1 MLLGPIL
8 ATLIVVS
15 PGDDVA
21 ARVANAPPDSQFL
34 FTAGTYRR
42 LTITPKDGMSF
53 IGEDGVVFDGENIAP
68 RAFTG
73 QGVGNVTIRGLRI
86 TRYRPPNTG
95 AALDGID
102 SVGWTVEDNEIDHN
116 SNGEARA
123 YGLRIGSRWIVRR
136 NRIHDNGWVGIAGY
150 RATDTVIEFNEI
162 YANPPAPFEDTIG
175 EAANI
180 KLFACGRIV
189 IRGND
194 VHDAPFRGIWVDT
207 SQPDMTIEDNRVVNH
222 GDAGIW
228 YEVSYR
234 GRIAK
239 NYVERAGTR
248 ASDAG
253 DWLRGG
259 GIQVT
264 NSPDVSVIDNVVVNS
279 HNGIIGL
286 QASGYTDGPFGRNEL
301 RNLLVEHNTVV
312 MPSGQTGIM
321 QNTGSTGVFTSWNNR
336 FRANRYDVSGN
347 AAPFRWMRGS
357 LTAREWQAIEQS
369 PAPRA
374 GPPR

>member
-8 ATLIVVS
+8 ATLVIVG

-21 ARVANAPPDSQFL
+21 ARVKSAPPGTEFL
-34 FTAGTYRR
+34 FKAGTYRR

-53 IGEDGVVFDGENIAP
+53 IGQDGTVLDGEETAP

-73 QGVGNVTIRGLRI
+73 QGISNVTIRGFRI
-86 TRYRPPNTG
+86 TRYRPPDIS

-102 SVGWTVEDNEIDHN
+102 SEGWVVEDNEIDHN
-116 SNGEARA
+116 RNGEARV

-136 NRIHDNGWVGIAGY
+136 NRIHDNAWVGIDGY
-150 RATDTVIEFNEI
+150 NATDTVIEFNEI
-162 YANPPAPFEDTIG
+162 YANPPAWFDDTIG

-180 KLFACGRIV
+180 KLYGCGRIT
-189 IRGND
+189 IRGNA
-194 VHDAPFRGIWVDT
+194 VHDGPFRGIWVDR
-207 SQPDMTIEDNRVVNH
+207 SQPDVTIDDNRVINH

-234 GRIAK
+234 GLITK
-239 NYVERAGTR
+239 NYVERAGMR
-248 ASDAG
+248 IVDKD

-264 NSPDVSVIDNVVVNS
+264 NSPDVSVLDNLVINS

-286 QASGYTDGPFGRNEL
+286 QANDYKDGPYGPSEL
-301 RNLLVEHNTVV
+301 RNLLVQNNTIV
-312 MPSGQTGIM
+312 MPSGQSGIM
-321 QNTGSTGVFTSWNNR
+321 QNTGRNDVFTAWNNR
-336 FRANRYDVSGN
+336 FVGNHYDLSGN
-347 AAPFRWMRGS
+347 PAPFRWMNG
-357 LTAREWQAIEQS
+357 TA
-369 PAPRA
+369 
-374 GPPR
+374 PPR